1 MYIGNIIKQKL
12 IMMEYTQDIL
22 KTKLQQGKAE
32 LELKNIE
39 FVNEEK
45 NIKIDISYSQII
57 KSILYDGNII
67 DVKLIN
73 AINQAVLLSKTNFDK
88 EMFQILDDLGIKI

>member
-1 MYIGNIIKQKL
+1 
-12 IMMEYTQDIL
+12 MEYNQDTI
-22 KTKLQQGKAE
+22 KTKIQQGKAE

-45 NIKIDISYSQII
+45 NIKIEISYSQVI
-57 KSILYDGNII
+57 KSILYNGALI

-73 AINQAVLLSKTNFDK
+73 AINYAVLLSKTNFDK

>member
-1 MYIGNIIKQKL
+1 
-12 IMMEYTQDIL
+12 MMEYNQDTI
-22 KTKLQQGKAE
+22 KTKIQQGKAE

-45 NIKIDISYSQII
+45 NIKIEISYSQVI
-57 KSILYDGNII
+57 KSILYNGALI

-73 AINQAVLLSKTNFDK
+73 AINYAVLLSKTNFDK

>member
-1 MYIGNIIKQKL
+1 
-12 IMMEYTQDIL
+12 MEYNQDTI
-22 KTKLQQGKAE
+22 KTKIQQGKAE

-57 KSILYDGNII
+57 KSILYNGNII
-67 DVKLIN
+67 DIALIN

>member
-1 MYIGNIIKQKL
+1 MEYNQDIIKAK
-12 IMMEYTQDIL
+12 I
-22 KTKLQQGKAE
+22 QQGKAK

-39 FVNEEK
+39 FDNEEK
-45 NIKIDISYSQII
+45 TVKIDISYSQIV
-57 KSILYDGNII
+57 KSVLYNGNVI

-73 AINQAVLLSKTNFDK
+73 AINQAILLSRTNYDK

>member
-1 MYIGNIIKQKL
+1 
-12 IMMEYTQDIL
+12 MMEYNQDTI
-22 KTKLQQGKAE
+22 KTKIQQGKAE

-39 FVNEEK
+39 FVNEEE
-45 NIKIDISYSQII
+45 NIKIEISYSQVI
-57 KSILYDGNII
+57 KSILYNGALI

-73 AINQAVLLSKTNFDK
+73 AINYAVLLSKTNFDK

>member
-1 MYIGNIIKQKL
+1 
-12 IMMEYTQDIL
+12 MMEYTQDIL